1 MMRACATVMAAVL
14 LIAATTTLA
23 DEPLKPEQLKKA
35 YDDALVQ
42 LKATQDRKAEL
53 AKENEALGAK
63 VEELKK
69 QLAVSQGQIES
80 MKREIADND
89 DRTFMLRSY
98 HAAWQRF
105 IRLYPEI
112 MTRWN
117 LYLGDSVLSGPKDT
131 TDFFNPDWVAPLA
144 G

>member
-1 MMRACATVMAAVL
+1 MMRVKAAVMTVVL
-14 LIAATTTLA
+14 LLAANAVLA

-42 LKATQDRKAEL
+42 LKAAQDRKAEL
-53 AKENEALGAK
+53 AKENEALAAK
-63 VEELKK
+63 VEDLKK
-69 QLAVSQGQIES
+69 QLAASQVQIDS

-89 DRTFMLRSY
+89 DRSYMLRSY
-98 HAAWQRF
+98 QAAWQRF
-105 IRLYPEI
+105 IRLYPEV

-117 LYLGDSVLSGPKDT
+117 IFLGDSVLSGPRDT
-131 TDFFNPDWVAPLA
+131 PDFFDPDWIKPLA

>member
-1 MMRACATVMAAVL
+1 MRVKAAVMTVVL
-14 LIAATTTLA
+14 LLAANAVLA

-42 LKATQDRKAEL
+42 LKAAQDRKAEL
-53 AKENEALGAK
+53 AKENEALAAK
-63 VEELKK
+63 VEDLKK
-69 QLAVSQGQIES
+69 QLAASQVQIDS

-89 DRTFMLRSY
+89 DRSYMLRSY
-98 HAAWQRF
+98 QAAWQRF
-105 IRLYPEI
+105 IRLYPEV

-117 LYLGDSVLSGPKDT
+117 IFLGDSVLSGPRDT
-131 TDFFNPDWVAPLA
+131 PDFFDPDWIKPLA

>member
-1 MMRACATVMAAVL
+1 MMRLCATVMAAVL
-14 LIAATTTLA
+14 LIAATTAPA

-42 LKATQDRKAEL
+42 LKAAQDRKAEL
-53 AKENEALGAK
+53 AKENEALGVK

-69 QLAVSQGQIES
+69 ELAASQGQIDT

-89 DRTFMLRSY
+89 DRSFMLRSY
-98 HAAWQRF
+98 RAAWQRF
-105 IRLYPEI
+105 IGLYPEI
-112 MTRWN
+112 RSRWN
-117 LYLGDSVLSGPKDT
+117 LFLGDSVLSDPRDT
-131 TDFFNPDWVAPLA
+131 PDFFNTDGIAPLP